1 MSTISESWLLSVP
14 FLVALG
20 LVVGS
25 FLNVVIDRLPLMLY
39 RQWWEMTCDQLSDPA
54 SLHALGIGAAIP
66 AAEQGARAL
75 QPLVQGLPE
84 LSLSRPRSH
93 CPACQ
98 RSLKA
103 WELIPVI
110 SWVALRGR
118 CAGCGSSIGT
128 RLVMV
133 ELLTALVFG
142 LLAWRFSG
150 QWALVGWCWFAAILL
165 AAAFIDWETLLLPD
179 VLTLGLLWLGLS
191 VSALGATVPPVDAIA
206 GAVGGYLLL
215 WSVATGYRL
224 LRGQEGMGQGDFK
237 LLAALGAWLG
247 WSGVLP
253 VVVLASLSAAVV
265 GMALKRRGALREG
278 RLVPFGPFL
287 AGSALVM
294 VCWQGPVAGGWWL

>member
-1 MSTISESWLLSVP
+1 MTTFSESWLASVP
-14 FLVALG
+14 LLAALG

-25 FLNVVIDRLPLMLY
+25 FLNVVIDRLPLILY
-39 RQWWEMTCDQLSDPA
+39 RQWWEMTCDQLSDST
-54 SLHALGIGAAIP
+54 SLEALGIDSAVP
-66 AAEQGARAL
+66 VAEQGARAL
-75 QPLVQGLPE
+75 RPLVQGVPT

-93 CPACQ
+93 CPSCR
-98 RSLKA
+98 RSLKVR
-103 WELIPVI
+103 ELIPVI

-118 CAGCGSSIGT
+118 CAVCGSAIGT
-128 RLVMV
+128 RLVIV

-150 QWALVGWCWFAAILL
+150 QWILVGWCGFAAILL

-179 VLTLGLLWLGLS
+179 ALTLGLLWLGLMLA
-191 VSALGATVPPVDAIA
+191 ALGATVPPADAIT

-215 WSVATGYRL
+215 WSVAGGYRL

-247 WSGVLP
+247 WAGVLP
-253 VVVLASLSAAVV
+253 VVVLASLSAAAV
-265 GMALKRRGALREG
+265 GMALKHRGTLREG

-294 VCWQGPVAGGWWL
+294 VCWQGPLATSWWL